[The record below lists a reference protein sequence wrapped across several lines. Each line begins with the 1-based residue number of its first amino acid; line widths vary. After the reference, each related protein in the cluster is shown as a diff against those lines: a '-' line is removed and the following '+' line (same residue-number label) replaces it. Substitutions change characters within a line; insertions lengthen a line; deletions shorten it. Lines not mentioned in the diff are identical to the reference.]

1 MVGLILCSQL
11 MEYVYFCS
19 AEDSIMFLYV
29 LQSLIV
35 RAALQCG
42 VSMQVSPS
50 ILAKIIVLS
59 LVVTAFRQDPSP

>member
-1 MVGLILCSQL
+1 

-19 AEDSIMFLYV
+19 AEDSIMFLHV

-42 VSMQVSPS
+42 VSMQVSSS
-50 ILAKIIVLS
+50 ILAKIVVLS